1 MYQLIDYF
9 IYLFFFN
16 SHISKVYLP
25 REMLEIIFSYLKDE
39 LIYKINKK
47 VLVQMLDRKLHENAE
62 IYNNIEKKI
71 ICVHNHHLPY
81 KWNRFQTHKI
91 MSSRLNTEKY
101 YFNYYCCESGI
112 VFTEF
117 SCPFRNNYISP
128 LSHEWQKNIINESYG
143 YVKKYT
149 DEMKER
155 KYCLKRNL
163 F

>member
-47 VLVQMLDRKLHENAE
+47 VLVQMLDRKLHENTE

-71 ICVHNHHLPY
+71 ICA
-81 KWNRFQTHKI
+81 TI
-91 MSSRLNTEKY
+91 
-101 YFNYYCCESGI
+101 
-112 VFTEF
+112 
-117 SCPFRNNYISP
+117 
-128 LSHEWQKNIINESYG
+128 SYG
-143 YVKKYT
+143 GYT
-149 DEMKER
+149 NKQKEIYYSE
-155 KYCLKRNL
+155 KLISKLQENKIKHNVFFLQL
-163 F
+163 FLYWRS